1 MNARRLMRS
10 PPAQSGPS
18 LEARG
23 LITLYKWSAHGFH
36 DRGLVDGRTPVAC
49 GLPSRRIRPGGERMT
64 LPVEMMAVAFIQL
77 LRLRALG

>member
-23 LITLYKWSAHGFH
+23 LWSAHGFRA
-36 DRGLVDGRTPVAC
+36 RGLVDGRTPVAC